1 MGVVESGLDR
11 VSLGIVGLRY
21 HTGSP
26 IAPGGGVVQL
36 LRGDGSPADPFDS
49 ISPSSAAAPRVV
61 PVVHELAAAPSF
73 LSRSPGILPDGLGAP
88 LASLAVATVTTI
100 ELDVP
105 CRWHP
110 T

>member
-1 MGVVESGLDR
+1 MESGLDR
-11 VSLGIVGLRY
+11 VSFCAVDARY

-26 IAPGGGVVQL
+26 IAPGGGVDQL
-36 LRGDGSPADPFDS
+36 LSGDGSPAAAFDL

-61 PVVHELAAAPSF
+61 SALQELATAPSF
-73 LSRSPGILPDGLGAP
+73 LSHPPGTLTDGLGAS
-88 LASLAVATVTTI
+88 LASLTVATATAI